1 MTVRR
6 KRSRTSVTPEEAK
19 RVWDSQR
26 EPTPTS
32 VARALTQAGRPVGS
46 KTIARWKAE
55 NWPSRPARRHPLDV
69 AEDRLD
75 AALPLLTG
83 DPTSSVRS
91 VLKMQQTAAMVEHLD
106 EDQQRRLQLR
116 ALRTAGIVVSLE
128 IARRA
133 DELVPARPLELV
145 ALFEAVLQAFV
156 LSASD
161 LGQDAH

>member
-1 MTVRR
+1 M
-6 KRSRTSVTPEEAK
+6 A
-19 RVWDSQR
+19 
-26 EPTPTS
+26 
-32 VARALTQAGRPVGS
+32 
-46 KTIARWKAE
+46 
-55 NWPSRPARRHPLDV
+55 
-69 AEDRLD
+69 
-75 AALPLLTG
+75 
-83 DPTSSVRS
+83 
-91 VLKMQQTAAMVEHLD
+91 EHLD